1 MAKVIVNENE
11 EMEMMNGKVEPL
23 NPAEDQK
30 AEEKPKKPNV
40 FKRAWNGI
48 KSGLRKV
55 KENPIATAI
64 GFGVGTAATLGAKA
78 YLDYRRSKIAGEDCG
93 EAEPIET
100 EDLGEE
106 YVEEPEEPTEE

>member
-1 MAKVIVNENE
+1 MAKVTMNNENE
-11 EMEMMNGKVEPL
+11 EMMNGKVEPL

-55 KENPIATAI
+55 KENPVATAI

-78 YLDYRRSKIAGEDCG
+78 YLDYRRSKIAGEVSDD
-93 EAEPIET
+93 EPIET